1 MKTIYTTIV
10 ITLLTVLNNGTT
22 IYAQNNSS
30 SKARQIFN
38 HTYEMVYGPQGCRLH
53 YDVNILRLYHTNGT
67 IWMKG
72 KKQRFFE
79 SRYHSWS
86 DDKTYYLIDTKKQTL
101 DIFDINDPN
110 KDKYSSKFKFVPDDY
125 YYAYE
130 ETATDYILILKPKEG
145 VKGFKEAKA
154 TIDKKTRA
162 PKDLRIK
169 VAFLWAKI
177 AISDFKSGNISED
190 TFIFPESRYKDYQ
203 TTDHRKTRK

>member
-1 MKTIYTTIV
+1 M
-10 ITLLTVLNNGTT
+10 
-22 IYAQNNSS
+22 
-30 SKARQIFN
+30 
-38 HTYEMVYGPQGCRLH
+38 
-53 YDVNILRLYHTNGT
+53 
-67 IWMKG
+67 
-72 KKQRFFE
+72 
-79 SRYHSWS
+79 
-86 DDKTYYLIDTKKQTL
+86 
-101 DIFDINDPN
+101 
-110 KDKYSSKFKFVPDDY
+110 PDDY

-130 ETATDYILILKPKEG
+130 ETATDYILTLKPKEG